1 MSAPLHELKC
11 PKGNSTKRAC
21 KIIHLRRL
29 SYPSKKLKSTDN
41 QVNLPELNSLMYKHL
56 SSTPTKA
63 LLLQNLTRVS
73 DRSIPIIHI

>member
-1 MSAPLHELKC
+1 MNSNAPRETVR
-11 PKGNSTKRAC
+11 KGHVKSYTC
-21 KIIHLRRL
+21 GDL
-29 SYPSKKLKSTDN
+29 SYPSKKLRSTDN
-41 QVNLPELNSLMYKHL
+41 QANLPELNSLMYKHL